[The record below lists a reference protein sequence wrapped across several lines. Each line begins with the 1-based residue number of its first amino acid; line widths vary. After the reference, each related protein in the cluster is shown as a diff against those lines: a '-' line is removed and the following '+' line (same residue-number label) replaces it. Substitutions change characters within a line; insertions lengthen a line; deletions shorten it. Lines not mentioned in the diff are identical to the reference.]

1 MSRPQILQQLAGLI
15 VSVNRP
21 HPTRVAIDGI
31 DAAGKTTLADE
42 LVRPIEHLGRPVI
55 RVSIDGFHRPRAER
69 YRRGVDSAEGYYYDS
84 FDYEALRTSLLLPLG
99 PHGNRQYRRFAFD
112 FRSDSPAF
120 DSLHDAHPDA
130 VLLFDGVFLLG
141 PELNDQW
148 DYRIFVEVDFQV
160 AVERASLRDQ
170 ELFGSP
176 HAIRERYWKRYLPGQ
191 RIYLQTVRPRELA
204 DVIVENNDP
213 ENPKLFRR
221 EQIVILVKG
230 LHDG

>member
-1 MSRPQILQQLAGLI
+1 VSHPQILQQLADLI
-15 VSVNRP
+15 VSVNRH
-21 HPTRVAIDGI
+21 HPIRVAIDGI

-55 RVSIDGFHRPRAER
+55 RASIDGFHRPRAER

-84 FDYEALRTSLLLPLG
+84 FDYEALRTPLLLPLG
-99 PHGNRQYRRFAFD
+99 PHGNRQYRRFGFD

-120 DSLHDAHPDA
+120 DSLHTAHPDS
-130 VLLFDGVFLLG
+130 VLLFDGVFLLR

-170 ELFGSP
+170 VLFSSP

-191 RIYLQTVRPRELA
+191 GIYLQTVRPQELA
-204 DVIVENNDP
+204 DVIVQNNDP
-213 ENPKLFRR
+213 ENRC
-221 EQIVILVKG
+221 
-230 LHDG
+230 